1 MLQTVIMECQVAFSR
16 VCGTSLRGQGVI
28 NTMCYEEVRASYKDE
43 LSHEENVIPVREG
56 VVRKYNII
64 VIDECSIF
72 VSCLHLIGIYS
83 LLVAITRTLLQFDV
97 VPISVKKQL
106 LCDIDTFSIRT

>member
-43 LSHEENVIPVREG
+43 LSHEGNVIPVREG

-72 VSCLHLIGIYS
+72 VSCLHLIGT
-83 LLVAITRTLLQFDV
+83 LLTARRYHTNTVAIRRGTHKCKKAITL
-97 VPISVKKQL
+97 
-106 LCDIDTFSIRT
+106 